1 MALTTSKTPCRSDM
15 ARSRQTITNTDRTNT
30 IVLRIIVWSSRP
42 SEADFH
48 ADQILGLRLNRQK
61 CEGDKV
67 CNLETYRIIRRD
79 RALVPNRHIP
89 SAPFVSSNVGLSLFL
104 ALAPAELKGKRN
116 RHRPSRYNINH
127 TLFPRPFLHTHLFH
141 QTSIP
146 SVFFLR
152 AWVLHDI
159 DPFFD

>member
-1 MALTTSKTPCRSDM
+1 M

-30 IVLRIIVWSSRP
+30 IVLRIIVWSIRP

-48 ADQILGLRLNRQK
+48 ADQIDPYIGKK

-79 RALVPNRHIP
+79 PALVPNRHMP
-89 SAPFVSSNVGLSLFL
+89 SAPFVSSIVGLSLFL
-104 ALAPAELKGKRN
+104 ALAHAELKGKRN
-116 RHRPSRYNINH
+116 RSSSHYNINH
-127 TLFPRPFLHTHLFH
+127 TLFPHSFLHAHLFH

-152 AWVLHDI
+152 ACVLHDI